1 MKIGVTFSLMQTM
14 QFAIRASHPQDYSLQ
29 DKKVTHNPVWEINTS
44 RLLVLKEDCQLHKS
58 KASRQSFTQKKS
70 WIHNSPSGQ
79 ATLFPRVQV
88 YIFSPLLLMPLVLIN
103 VASDSFPCVY
113 SYPNRLNLS
122 IFLHTK
128 KRITHTNPN
137 IKIKKDLDIQ
147 MVFLAMVR

>member
-1 MKIGVTFSLMQTM
+1 MKIGVTFSLMQTL

-29 DKKVTHNPVWEINTS
+29 DKKVNTS